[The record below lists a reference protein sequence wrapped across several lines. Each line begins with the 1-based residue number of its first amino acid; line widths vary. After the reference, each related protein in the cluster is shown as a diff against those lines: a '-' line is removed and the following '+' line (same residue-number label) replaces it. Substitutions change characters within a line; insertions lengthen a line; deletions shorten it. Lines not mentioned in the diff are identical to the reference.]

1 LNCFHILLAKTEA
14 REGERERGR
23 LTERNRETEKV
34 RLPHRPRHRL
44 AGIYLVRSFLLL
56 FPTLYYYYHL
66 ADQADPPAQASLG
79 RCPLGLPPHPPHL
92 IAAFAAAAGL
102 GVCKC
107 FKNTQRG
114 LQQQQKQLI
123 FHQFCS
129 GKNKQPQEN
138 NHRNDNTFFYYYG
151 RYQFFVPPP
160 HQIQ

>member
-1 LNCFHILLAKTEA
+1 
-14 REGERERGR
+14 
-23 LTERNRETEKV
+23 
-34 RLPHRPRHRL
+34 
-44 AGIYLVRSFLLL
+44 
-56 FPTLYYYYHL
+56 
-66 ADQADPPAQASLG
+66 
-79 RCPLGLPPHPPHL
+79 LPPHPPHL

-160 HQIQ
+160 HPADSITAAGLPARAKKNCALS